1 MLAEKIPTIN
11 FHEIFQQKFVQCG
24 YQDVSDEIDA
34 QNDMGEKIHAGQIKA
49 KLLVSNPEDMG
60 LVEESPIFVTEETEL
75 LTNSDMKLPLLKL
88 DFKNMFYATCRA
100 KLNYEINIR
109 FEENP
114 QKQFGKKFDSNE
126 FMVKLKGDKFLFDS
140 AMSKRYVYLKIFC
153 LKLKPYYLCSQ
164 KSRVWKYSEEV
175 TKTDQLVVI
184 VGSTGTGKSTLIE
197 IMTGQDVE
205 TSGGAKSVTRQCQL
219 INSPDSLYYWLDSV
233 GWEDR

>member
-24 YQDVSDEIDA
+24 YRDISDEIDA
-34 QNDMGEKIHAGQIKA
+34 KNDMGEKIHADQIKA

-88 DFKNMFYATCRA
+88 DIKNMFYATCRA

-114 QKQFGKKFDSNE
+114 QKQFSKKFYSNE

-153 LKLKPYYLCSQ
+153 LKLKPYYTQ
-164 KSRVWKYSEEV
+164 
-175 TKTDQLVVI
+175 I
-184 VGSTGTGKSTLIE
+184 AI
-197 IMTGQDVE
+197 
-205 TSGGAKSVTRQCQL
+205 
-219 INSPDSLYYWLDSV
+219 
-233 GWEDR
+233 